1 MPTAE
6 SQRDSDAGVPRVE
19 DSVDPRPAVRDLP
32 ARGRCVLVAQGRGG
46 RRQVQAGNLELHE
59 EDVWGAVR
67 SHHAHARSS
76 SPPVGAD
83 ASASLRC
90 LSPPVLRLG
99 KSPPL
104 GCPGPPSASGRPT
117 PSGGWPGLSMNGRSV
132 PSEVQALG
140 YVPSRPSDTG
150 WRIRLLSRWGL
161 TLLCRRIRLMSE
173 GPHRPT
179 NWPRPQSRSPAPRL
193 VKALGHRFSS
203 GDPLAVTNASSDPAA
218 APP

>member
-1 MPTAE
+1 MTTAE
-6 SQRDSDAGVPRVE
+6 SQRDSDAGVPIVE

-59 EDVWGAVR
+59 EDVRGAVR

-90 LSPPVLRLG
+90 LTPPVLRLG

-140 YVPSRPSDTG
+140 YVPSAPRTPRSGSLPTLFGRPGETADPEPIRLTA
-150 WRIRLLSRWGL
+150 RLLSAARV
-161 TLLCRRIRLMSE
+161 RISSALRSR
-173 GPHRPT
+173 GP
-179 NWPRPQSRSPAPRL
+179 PAGQR
-193 VKALGHRFSS
+193 AART
-203 GDPLAVTNASSDPAA
+203 AATARAASDV
-218 APP
+218 